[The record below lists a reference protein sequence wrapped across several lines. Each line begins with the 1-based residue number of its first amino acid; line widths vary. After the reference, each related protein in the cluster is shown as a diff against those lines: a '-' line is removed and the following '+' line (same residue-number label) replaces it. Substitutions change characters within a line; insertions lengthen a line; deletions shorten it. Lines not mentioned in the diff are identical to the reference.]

1 MYDLFLRL
9 LRDEINSD
17 KLTSIPQ
24 IKVSEY
30 ESFMRNSMEELIYSG
45 RDAKEIFTY
54 IVKNI
59 LKDSELLTKLRMAK
73 SVLNNEV
80 SEDSI
85 DQEVLRKNILL
96 VRFLKLYLSRLI
108 IDSGGKLGVV
118 FKKDIILGNKRYKA
132 GDLVLLPLSDA
143 LNYYL
148 LEAVELILN
157 PYIEYVLSE

>member
-17 KLTSIPQ
+17 RLTGIPQ

-30 ESFMRNSMEELIYSG
+30 ESFMRNSVEELIYSG
-45 RDAKEIFTY
+45 REAKEIFTY

-59 LKDSELLTKLRMAK
+59 FKDSKLLAKLRIVK

-85 DQEVLRKNILL
+85 DQEILRKNILL
-96 VRFLKLYLSRLI
+96 ARFLGLYLSRLI
-108 IDSGGKLGVV
+108 IDNGGKLGVIFKRDIV
-118 FKKDIILGNKRYKA
+118 FGRKKYRV
-132 GDLVLLPLSDA
+132 GDLALLPLSDA

-157 PYIEYVLSE
+157 PYVEYVLLE

>member
-30 ESFMRNSMEELIYSG
+30 ESFIKNSVEELIYSG
-45 RDAKEIFTY
+45 REAKEVFTY

-59 LKDSELLTKLRMAK
+59 FRDSGLLAKFRMAK

-85 DQEVLRKNILL
+85 DREILRKNTLL
-96 VRFLKLYLSRLI
+96 ARFLKLYLSRLI
-108 IDSGGKLGVV
+108 IDSGGRLGVI
-118 FKKDIILGNKRYKA
+118 FKKDIILGNRRYKA
-132 GDLVLLPLSDA
+132 GDLALLPLSDA

-148 LEAVELILN
+148 LEAVEPILN